1 MSKPK
6 EIVVLEKYYNIVIS
20 EYSNSSL
27 NNKNYF
33 LLDENSN
40 IVSLSLIH
48 NKISNISFL
57 KNFPFLK
64 SLNLS
69 YNQILDI
76 SGIENLQGL
85 ESINLSGNQIS
96 DIYCLGRLTNL
107 KTLILNGNSIYDA
120 SSLANLIS
128 LNNLNLSENQ
138 ISEIEFL
145 CELTEL
151 IDLNLNYNIIY
162 NLSFLDNL
170 MRLKSLHLNNNHIS
184 NIVALEDLKELN
196 FLDLS
201 NNEITDISHLE
212 GLKELTSLHL
222 SKNEISNMSSF
233 QNLLKLKYL
242 FLQGNRIS
250 DISHLENLID
260 LEHLQLD
267 NNNIED
273 ISPLKNLQK
282 ISNLDLSNN
291 KISEIL
297 ALENLINL
305 KDLSL
310 SRNVNISDITI
321 LKGLKEIIFLDLS
334 NNKNVSDFS
343 IIKNLKK
350 INRLFL
356 SNVIISD
363 YSFLEKLNIRTLFLG
378 SNNIVEISFLK
389 KIKSITTLYL
399 NYNKISNI
407 DVIKDLIEISSLYLS
422 GNNVKDISVLKELTS
437 LKILELE
444 SNQISEIEQFE
455 FIYNLPSLNIKAS
468 YNPCFKINEILLE
481 EKSNHYDTILNALKK
496 INESKKMYR
505 LPAKVLFLGNTESG
519 KSTLLD
525 YILQTKVPRVIGNSF
540 LSTHIVQIETLPKK
554 LRKNAIPEAVFYDF
568 GGQDYY
574 HGLYKAFLS
583 NDSINILLWNK
594 DYDKNQIRRDR
605 NKQLTRDYNRDY
617 WLNQLKFQYDK
628 GKNILS
634 LSESEKAEPI
644 LLVQTHADIEN
655 HSREAYKGDCENFN
669 IKNEFFIS
677 LNQDSI
683 NESVTQMISLN
694 YLEETLKELIN
705 QKQIEK
711 REPIWFKEFLNY
723 ILRTSTQNYILLSE
737 LANEYK
743 RDSDKD
749 NLLLPEV
756 LRELA
761 QTGLV
766 LYYKDDIDLKDIVW
780 LDPSKTIQYI
790 HDSIL
795 SKSNII
801 EKKGIVERSVLDGF
815 ADQKI
820 VKLLLNQKVIFF
832 DEFDDQYIIPG
843 YLCLTEEDDRIYE
856 LLTFDFIEPN
866 FIMKFEYFIPFGLIN
881 QLICHYG
888 KNKHKKYY
896 WRDQLLFT
904 KGNSKILIKLD
915 FTNLEILVSI
925 KSKDSNS
932 KMEKI
937 QQEIF
942 TDILDLYWD
951 KNNKFKNNDFIESKI
966 YKFETFNEKNIE
978 KKIDLDIK
986 TEKLNERNLSTNIYY
1001 EFIKDSLESPEDLYI
1016 SIDNKYFVN
1025 HKDLEDKEK
1034 TFNKIMS
1041 FGLEISKEIQN
1052 NKEIEIRRIDKTK
1065 FSEKASGL
1073 YRSFTTNINAEN
1085 MKRIFISYAKENK
1098 KEVNEFQKQI
1108 APFKLTK
1115 EVETWHCS
1123 ELQLGEDWDSK
1134 IKNKFYEADI
1144 ILYFISTDFF
1154 STPFILDEEVKRGIE
1169 RDNDPTDNVVLI
1181 PIILE
1186 KIHWEDLLGKYS
1198 SNFKGKA
1205 INSYDKSNN
1214 AWYEIVDDLKKHHF
1228 RKIDPNST
1236 SGVLGQSKEKMKAQ
1250 EDTIAGEL

>member
-6 EIVVLEKYYNIVIS
+6 EIVALEKFYNIVIS

-40 IVSLSLIH
+40 IVSLSLIR
-48 NKISNISFL
+48 NKISNIFFL

-76 SGIENLQGL
+76 SGIENLQEL

-96 DIYCLGRLTNL
+96 DIYCLGELTNL
-107 KTLILNGNSIYDA
+107 KTLILSGNSIYDA
-120 SSLANLIS
+120 SCLANLIF

-145 CELTEL
+145 SELPQL

-170 MRLKSLHLNNNHIS
+170 IGLKSLHIS
-184 NIVALEDLKELN
+184 NNYVSNVVALEDLKELN

-201 NNEITDISHLE
+201 NNEITDIFHLE
-212 GLKELTSLHL
+212 GLKELTILYL
-222 SKNEISNMSSF
+222 SKNEISDISSLR
-233 QNLLKLKYL
+233 NLLKLKTI

-250 DISHLENLID
+250 NIYPLENLIG
-260 LEHLQLD
+260 LEYLRLE
-267 NNNIED
+267 NNKIED

-282 ISNLDLSNN
+282 ISNLDLSDNEIS
-291 KISEIL
+291 KISSL
-297 ALENLINL
+297 KNLTNITN
-305 KDLSL
+305 LSL

-334 NNKNVSDFS
+334 NNKKISDFS
-343 IIKNLKK
+343 IIKNFKK

-356 SNVIISD
+356 SNVLISD
-363 YSFLEKLNIRTLFLG
+363 YSFLEKLNIKTLFLA
-378 SNNIVEISFLK
+378 SNNIVDISFLK
-389 KIKSITTLYL
+389 KMNNIITLYL
-399 NYNKISNI
+399 SYNKISNI
-407 DVIKDLIEISSLYLS
+407 EVVRDLIEISSLYL
-422 GNNVKDISVLKELTS
+422 NDNHIRDISALKELNS
-437 LKILELE
+437 LRILELE
-444 SNQISEIEQFE
+444 NNQISEIEQFE

-468 YNPCFKINEILLE
+468 HNPCFKIDEIRFE

-496 INESKKMYR
+496 INESKKLYR

-525 YILQTKVPRVIGNSF
+525 YILQTKDPRIIGNTF
-540 LSTHIVQIETLPKK
+540 LSTHIVQIETMPKK
-554 LRKNAIPEAVFYDF
+554 LRKNTIPKAVFYDF

-617 WLNQLKFQYDK
+617 WLNQLKFQYNK
-628 GKNILS
+628 GKTILG
-634 LSESEKAEPI
+634 LSETEKAEPI

-655 HSREAYKGDCENFN
+655 HSRETYKGDCENFN

-683 NESVTQMISLN
+683 NKSVTQMIGLN

-723 ILRTSTQNYILLSE
+723 ILRTSTPNYILLSE

-756 LRELA
+756 LRELS
-761 QTGLV
+761 QSGLI

-866 FIMKFEYFIPFGLIN
+866 FVMKFEYFIPFGLIN
-881 QLICHYG
+881 QLICYYG
-888 KNKHKKYY
+888 KNMHKKYY

-904 KGNSKILIKLD
+904 KDNSKILIKLD
-915 FTNLEILVSI
+915 FNNLEISVSI
-925 KSKDSNS
+925 KSKKSNS
-932 KMEKI
+932 RLNKLE
-937 QQEIF
+937 QEIF
-942 TDILDLYWD
+942 RDILNLYWD
-951 KNNKFKNNDFIESKI
+951 KIPFEVKRNDLKIDNIKISDINIGNLIEGKLKASVSHNDIKVENLVQEELKNNVLQD
-966 YKFETFNEKNIE
+966 YN
-978 KKIDLDIK
+978 
-986 TEKLNERNLSTNIYY
+986 Y
-1001 EFIKDSLESPEDLYI
+1001 SLVSPNDLYI
-1016 SIDNKYFVN
+1016 SIDNKFFVS
-1025 HKDLEDKEK
+1025 HKDLQNEDK
-1034 TFNKIMS
+1034 TFSKIIS
-1041 FGLEISKEIQN
+1041 FGLEVKKELQN
-1052 NKEIEIRRIDKTK
+1052 DKEIEIRRLNKNLVI
-1065 FSEKASGL
+1065 EKSAGL
-1073 YRSFTTNINAEN
+1073 FKNFTNNKNTEK
-1085 MKRIFISYAKENK
+1085 MKKIFISYSKFDDDYK
-1098 KEVNEFQKQI
+1098 KEFVKHLITLKDDNLI
-1108 APFKLTK
+1108 DPFNCD
-1115 EVETWHCS
+1115 EIE
-1123 ELQLGEDWDSK
+1123 LGEDSHEVIQRKLAECDYMVALVSVDLLNTKYIRDFEVDKAEELGKK
-1134 IKNKFYEADI
+1134 I
-1144 ILYFISTDFF
+1144 
-1154 STPFILDEEVKRGIE
+1154 
-1169 RDNDPTDNVVLI
+1169 I
-1181 PIILE
+1181 PIII
-1186 KIHWEDLLGKYS
+1186 KPCDWETSKLGKHHAS
-1198 SNFKGKA
+1198 LRGTNISL
-1205 INSYDKSNN
+1205 DKKLYLDGDIKEVSKIER
-1214 AWYEIVDDLKKHHF
+1214 AAFWTAVIKEF
-1228 RKIDPNST
+1228 RAK
-1236 SGVLGQSKEKMKAQ
+1236 LF
-1250 EDTIAGEL
+1250 